1 MSLCKGVALV
11 TGASRGIGRAIAL
24 RLARDGY
31 ALALNDTPPN
41 RPAVAALKAE
51 IEKIKYGG
59 GGGGGYAKA
68 VGVEAD
74 VTDEAQ
80 VREMVRKTVEEL
92 GAVDMVANAGI
103 LKARPSLV
111 ETSMEDFDETFAVNV
126 RGVFLC
132 YKYAAQQMIA
142 QHQQSLRRGMPPPRG
157 ASIVGAAS
165 VTSKQALELAPY
177 GIRVN
182 AYAPGLVDTKMG
194 TCYTIYRLSPIVDA
208 DVEKIAVESNREHA
222 QYIAEESRNIPLKRL
237 GAPDDVADLVSF
249 LVSDKASYI
258 TDPPSRASKNDAGN
272 ASAPLKNSIGA
283 ITHNNYNCGPGV
295 FNDVRHDQHVRGD
308 QHFRGDQH
316 VHGDQ
321 HATTLNFTFNGT
333 ASDKE
338 GHKTARPYRAWEQ
351 EPYRTIIDML
361 AQVRQRLL
369 WYAERFDLD
378 HAATAVCDEL
388 NELMLL
394 VQFTAGS
401 VEQIREEFPL
411 MFKSS
416 FISRAQQSAFE
427 WISRLKV
434 LEGDVEEFNAYHDPR
449 LPADGA
455 ALRWLSLHQR
465 IQACIRGPRAEMTRF
480 LGIIAASHLSRP
492 LDIRNTEVCEF
503 VTRLSLTRGLRNPKV
518 ETIWV
523 REPTGLRWFSV
534 PLTFCETWEQ
544 FSTVIYEYC
553 KHGPEVEYIRQGNWA
568 IVRDGD
574 NSVID
579 RTQSVGVLRPEMRFD
594 IGVIVQ
600 LASLLSSEDPDF
612 AVLSA
617 KYLDMLEW
625 VPDADS
631 STADPSSP
639 LFS

>member
-1 MSLCKGVALV
+1 
-11 TGASRGIGRAIAL
+11 
-24 RLARDGY
+24 
-31 ALALNDTPPN
+31 
-41 RPAVAALKAE
+41 
-51 IEKIKYGG
+51 
-59 GGGGGYAKA
+59 
-68 VGVEAD
+68 
-74 VTDEAQ
+74 
-80 VREMVRKTVEEL
+80 
-92 GAVDMVANAGI
+92 
-103 LKARPSLV
+103 
-111 ETSMEDFDETFAVNV
+111 
-126 RGVFLC
+126 
-132 YKYAAQQMIA
+132 
-142 QHQQSLRRGMPPPRG
+142 
-157 ASIVGAAS
+157 
-165 VTSKQALELAPY
+165 
-177 GIRVN
+177 
-182 AYAPGLVDTKMG
+182 
-194 TCYTIYRLSPIVDA
+194 
-208 DVEKIAVESNREHA
+208 
-222 QYIAEESRNIPLKRL
+222 
-237 GAPDDVADLVSF
+237 
-249 LVSDKASYI
+249 
-258 TDPPSRASKNDAGN
+258 
-272 ASAPLKNSIGA
+272 IGA

-600 LASLLSSEDPDF
+600 LASLLVGTCPQCGHQNGGSNAVDGWVRCSNIQCANLFRIVFKPPLEIQGDKPTRSGVPSSAKKHTKTRSRGRISSRTRVKYLSTKFHRILANVPYPPLEEGKAKKPSPGQQHGGLLDGVSAMNFTSWQQLAHIYGIPTTLPPAPRLTSRRSSHFGSQSSEDPDF

>member
-80 VREMVRKTVEEL
+80 
-92 GAVDMVANAGI
+92 MVANAGI

-165 VTSKQALELAPY
+165 VTSKQ
-177 GIRVN
+177 
-182 AYAPGLVDTKMG
+182 
-194 TCYTIYRLSPIVDA
+194 
-208 DVEKIAVESNREHA
+208 VEKIAVESNREHA